1 MMRFRGRLWLF
12 NYASGTIDRDALLGN
27 NRITDDWR
35 ARTPFPGILRKLVG
49 IDSGHL
55 RREVL

>member
-1 MMRFRGRLWLF
+1 LF
-12 NYASGTIDRDALLGN
+12 NYASGTIDRDTLLGN
-27 NRITDDWR
+27 NRIADDWR